1 MQKKLHLSDFSTL
14 SGKWFGIFSTL
25 YLGFAGF
32 CLYQNWYVG
41 LLLPLLFFAIL
52 TGLFSFD
59 KLIFLTII
67 CTPFSVRYEDVFMG
81 IGLDIPTD
89 PLLMALSGII
99 IYKLLAEK
107 SYDRIVL
114 KHPITIAIFV
124 NLGWIFLTS
133 FTSSLP
139 MVSFKYFISR
149 GFFILLFYFMLIQV
163 FRDRNKIKTY
173 FWLYMTPLI
182 IVIFYAFV
190 NHYDYNFDQ
199 RASYGIA
206 QPFYVNHGIYALAIA
221 AFLPFLWFAATKAR
235 DLGYS
240 RFQQVM
246 SLAVLFVF
254 TAGLVYSFT
263 RAAWI
268 SVVAAI
274 VMGLIWRFRFKFST
288 YLMVIIA
295 LLVTALTLQDNI
307 EKALRKN
314 KTVSSDNFEQHIKSI
329 YNVRN
334 DDSNLERIN
343 RWMCALRMFADRP
356 LFGFGPGTYMFEY
369 APYQRAKEM
378 TKISTNMATL
388 GNCHS
393 EYLQPLAETGLPGF
407 IIWISLIVVVFVSG
421 IKIYNRD
428 LDPQNRLLVMSAMLG
443 LITYFVHGFLNNYIE
458 LDKSA
463 VFLWAFMGVI
473 TAVDVYHRKRSD
485 TQLGNEVSVKK
496 DA

>member
-1 MQKKLHLSDFSTL
+1 MQRTQLLSEFSVKP
-14 SGKWFGIFSTL
+14 GKWFGIFSAL
-25 YLGFAGF
+25 YLCFSAF
-32 CLYQNWYVG
+32 CLYQGWYLG
-41 LLLPLLFFAIL
+41 LLLPALVFAFVV
-52 TGLFSFD
+52 GLFSFD
-59 KLIFLTII
+59 KLIFLTIL
-67 CTPFSVRYEDVFMG
+67 CTPFSVRFEDVFMG
-81 IGLDIPTD
+81 VGLDIPSD
-89 PLLMALSGII
+89 PLIMTLSGAI

-107 SYDRIVL
+107 SYDTAVL
-114 KHPITIAIFV
+114 KHPITIALFV
-124 NLGWIFLTS
+124 NLFWIFLTS

-139 MVSFKYFISR
+139 MVSFKYFVSR
-149 GFFILLFYFMLIQV
+149 SFFILLFYFLLIQV

-173 FWLYMTPLI
+173 FWLYIIPLI

-221 AFLPFLWFAATKAR
+221 AFLPFLWFAATRSR
-235 DLGYS
+235 DMGYS
-240 RFQQVM
+240 IFQQV
-246 SLAVLFVF
+246 LCFLVLFIF

-268 SVVAAI
+268 SLVAAI
-274 VMGLIWRFRFKFST
+274 VMGMIWRFRFKFST
-288 YLMVIIA
+288 YLLAFVA
-295 LLVTALTLQDNI
+295 VLVSAFLLQDNI

-356 LFGFGPGTYMFEY
+356 VFGFGPGTYMFQY

-407 IIWISLIVVVFVSG
+407 IIWISLIAVVFFSG
-421 IKIYNRD
+421 VKIYYRD
-428 LDPQNRLLVMSAMLG
+428 PDPQNRLLVMSAMLG

-458 LDKSA
+458 LDKAA
-463 VFLWAFMGVI
+463 VFLWAFMGII
-473 TAVDVYHRKRSD
+473 TAVDVYHRKQNA
-485 TQLGNEVSVKK
+485 TILPTEVSLK
-496 DA
+496 

>member
-1 MQKKLHLSDFSTL
+1 MRNEQFLRDLSAV
-14 SGKWFGIFSTL
+14 SGKWFGIFSAL
-25 YLGFAGF
+25 YLGFAGI
-32 CLYQNWYVG
+32 CMYQGWYIA
-41 LLLPLLFFAIL
+41 LILPALLFALLI
-52 TGLFSFD
+52 GIFSFD
-59 KLIFLTII
+59 KLIFLTIL

-89 PLLMALSGII
+89 PLLMALSGSIL
-99 IYKLLAEK
+99 YKLLAEK
-107 SYDRIVL
+107 SYDKAVL
-114 KHPITIAIFV
+114 KHPITIALFV
-124 NLGWIFLTS
+124 NLFWIFLTS

-139 MVSFKYFISR
+139 AVSFKYFVSR
-149 GFFILLFYFMLIQV
+149 SFFILLFYFMLIQV
-163 FRDRNKIKTY
+163 FRDRDKIKTY
-173 FWLYMTPLI
+173 FWLYITPLI
-182 IVIFYAFV
+182 LVIFYAFV

-206 QPFYVNHGIYALAIA
+206 QPYYVNHGIYALAIA
-221 AFLPFLWFAATKAR
+221 AFLPFLWFAATRAR
-235 DLGYS
+235 DMGYS
-240 RFQQVM
+240 IFQQVV
-246 SLAVLFVF
+246 SFIVLFIF

-288 YLMVIIA
+288 YLMALVVLLIA
-295 LLVTALTLQDNI
+295 AFLMQDNI

-369 APYQRAKEM
+369 APFQRAKEM

-407 IIWISLIVVVFVSG
+407 IVWISLIVVVFVSG
-421 IKIYNRD
+421 VKIYNHD
-428 LDPQNRLLVMSAMLG
+428 PDPQNRLLVMSAMLG

-458 LDKSA
+458 LDKAA

-473 TAVDVYHRKRSD
+473 TAVDVYHRKHPATPCPNS
-485 TQLGNEVSVKK
+485 VSLN
-496 DA
+496 